1 MSVVESF
8 ISEGKSFEVSY
19 SNGVPVVQGYK
30 GISKTTVGKDEL
42 KGFKKGRGGKVSSRM
57 AEVVRKICKVLID
70 NRVSFKVVFIKKD
83 VEVRFD
89 LDHYVHIY
97 EDGKVSVA
105 GFSSSGEHPLLLI
118 YDILDSV
125 GEVRF
130 LKPLR

>member
-1 MSVVESF
+1 MSTVELF

-19 SNGVPVVQGYK
+19 SNGVPVVQGYR
-30 GISKTTVGKDEL
+30 GVSKTTISKDEL
-42 KGFKKGRGGKVSSRM
+42 KGFKKGKGSKVSSRM
-57 AEVVRKICKVLID
+57 IKVVREICRVLIS
-70 NRVSFKVVFIKKD
+70 NRISFKVIFIKKD

-105 GFSSSGEHPLLLI
+105 GFSSSDEYPLSLI